1 VFEIKQVVII
11 YTMAVQYKSGNLL
24 QQSNIDAI
32 VNTVNCLGVMGKG
45 VALQF
50 KHKWPDN
57 FKAYASACK
66 RGEVQPGRMFVF
78 DSGGLVKPNFI
89 INFPTKQHWRGASQ
103 LAWIEA
109 GLHDLVRQVQAR
121 GIRSIAIPPLGC
133 GNGGLDWKVVKPLIE
148 QAFAAL
154 PDVQVH
160 VFETSFSPVLRG
172 AMPVDLPKMTAGRA
186 ALVKVIQSY
195 KAMDF
200 DLGKIAIQ
208 KLAYFLQKSGEPLN
222 LNFEKQKFGPYADS
236 LRHVLNKMEGIY
248 IKGYSSEGS
257 DSDINVTTEA
267 LAAADAFL
275 QEQSHLALDHRIE
288 RVKQLIEGYETPYG
302 LELLAT
308 VHWAA
313 NEVSASDSK
322 QVLSAVHAWNDRKAK
337 LMHAN
342 HVDAAWERLTQ
353 QGWLT
358 NQIQITHLMQNTI
371 EADVG

>member
-1 VFEIKQVVII
+1 MQLPQRVAYLLKALARERLKSEPMTIAF
-11 YTMAVQYKSGNLL
+11 KSGDLL
-24 QQSNIDAI
+24 QQDNIDAI
-32 VNTVNCLGVMGKG
+32 VNTVNCVGVMGKG
-45 VALQF
+45 IALQF

-103 LAWIEA
+103 LAWIES
-109 GLHDLVRQVQAR
+109 GLHDLVRQVQVR

-133 GNGGLDWKVVKPLIE
+133 GNGGLDWNVVKPMIE
-148 QAFAAL
+148 QAFAAV

-160 VFETSFSPVLRG
+160 VFEPSFSPVLRA

-208 KLAYFLQKSGEPLN
+208 KLAYFLQLSGEPLN
-222 LNFEKQKFGPYADS
+222 LNFEKQKFGPYAGS

-248 IKGYSSEGS
+248 I
-257 DSDINVTTEA
+257 
-267 LAAADAFL
+267 
-275 QEQSHLALDHRIE
+275 
-288 RVKQLIEGYETPYG
+288 
-302 LELLAT
+302 
-308 VHWAA
+308 
-313 NEVSASDSK
+313 
-322 QVLSAVHAWNDRKAK
+322 
-337 LMHAN
+337 
-342 HVDAAWERLTQ
+342 
-353 QGWLT
+353 
-358 NQIQITHLMQNTI
+358 
-371 EADVG
+371 

>member
-1 VFEIKQVVII
+1 MTTVF
-11 YTMAVQYKSGNLL
+11 KSGDLL
-24 QQSNIDAI
+24 QQDNIDAI
-32 VNTVNCLGVMGKG
+32 VNTVNCVGVMGKG
-45 VALQF
+45 IALQF

-103 LAWIEA
+103 LAWIES
-109 GLHDLVRQVQAR
+109 GLQDLVRQVQAR
-121 GIRSIAIPPLGC
+121 GIRSIAVPPLGC
-133 GNGGLDWKVVKPLIE
+133 GNGGLDWNVVKPLIE

-154 PDVQVH
+154 PDVQAH
-160 VFETSFSPVLRG
+160 VFEPSFSPVLRA
-172 AMPVDLPKMTAGRA
+172 AMPTDLPKMTAGRA

-195 KAMDF
+195 KTMDF

-208 KLAYFLQKSGEPLN
+208 KLAYFLQLAGEPLQ
-222 LNFEKQKFGPYADS
+222 LSFEKQKFGPYADT

-248 IKGYSSEGS
+248 IKGYSNEGS

-275 QEQSHLALDHRIE
+275 QEQSQMALDHRIE

-313 NEVSASDSK
+313 KEVGASNSK
-322 QVLSAVHAWNDRKAK
+322 QVLTAVHAWNDRKAK
-337 LMHAN
+337 LMQSSHI
-342 HVDAAWERLTQ
+342 DAAWGRLTQ
-353 QGWLT
+353 QGWLEKPNPIHT
-358 NQIQITHLMQNTI
+358 LDAQHY
-371 EADVG
+371 